1 MSRTYR
7 NPQALNKMF
16 RKPRHKSA
24 LKAKTDEYGIRPG
37 AVPPT
42 DYDDKQLSA
51 FREDFSHYKFTQ
63 KYNKIY
69 ENLKN

>member
-24 LKAKTDEYGIRPG
+24 LRAKSDEYGIRPG

-42 DYDDKQLSA
+42 SYDDISLSA
-51 FREDFSHYKFTQ
+51 IHEDFRFYKLER
-63 KYNKIY
+63 KYDRKFN
-69 ENLKN
+69 NLKK